1 MASNRN
7 TFTLKSGI
15 DHAILEFGKPRYFGR
30 ENFSLRVNWGDGSRQ
45 DINSYS
51 SDGFMTQTITYT
63 VKVESGQLQ
72 LYNYKG
78 ESAGYPTLL
87 EGNTYRF
94 DQSDPSNENH
104 PLGLSLTQ
112 DGTEVS
118 DVTRTGTPGQSGAMT
133 VYEVPKNSYLENKIW
148 TRCMNHNGMGQEL
161 TLDQPNLRIYHIYK
175 TPTTSSSTVV
185 IHGGFTEQVDHG
197 PFIDSALLCFSDH
210 MVRSEC
216 AKHQDIERIDFD
228 RERRFYVHGHGDFKD
243 CENLTNTVNQI
254 SILSSTNPFDKIQN
268 VQTGKIRLNSTFENC
283 AMVENNMLRNLL
295 FLTGNQIVEFTR
307 VFKDSKWDTPLD
319 GAFGT
324 IDLSNVENFSHCF
337 AGSSYSHS
345 INKLNF
351 TAATDM
357 SYMFADNKVYSL
369 PILIRAPKLLTVEG
383 MFYGSSFSSRVS
395 IKETSLLQ
403 NTSYLFAEMNTFP
416 EYADVDFNE
425 FDTSSA
431 TDMSYMFYN
440 NKSSALTNFPFN
452 KFFATDSATNLEG
465 MFKNSSFN
473 FGLHGKNITNVTNLK
488 DFLRGTNF
496 NSYFLKLQTGNNVET
511 LSGAFAEGNI
521 IPRFFQDSFDITSV
535 TDLSFL
541 FYKNTAFSQN
551 LNFLNTSNVS
561 NFESTFEG
569 SVYNYSLRGWN
580 VLNGTNFKNMFKN
593 SEFTGQSIHLSWF
606 NGAAGADKNCSGMFM
621 NSKLDNV
628 NQLKDWNWSAILDT
642 SFMFAFT
649 KNFSNNLLAINV
661 SNVINFESMFE
672 GSNYNGRVDYWNPKS
687 AISMR
692 NIFKNAK
699 LFNQNCIDWFS
710 TNRYTDTCAIED
722 MSGMFEGSAGYGF
735 HNKWSRHKATVI
747 SAERFLA
754 NSTASSRSQLRTYRI
769 MFVNCPNLEYLGGF
783 FSGTGIAASAIR
795 DNVVKTDLGR
805 WFANPKVASNH
816 KDQIN
821 FIKGI
826 NFLGALGSFSPK
838 DYEVEDTFVPI
849 FGAPDPIPELPPSPV
864 INCKDIL
871 QANDDAEP
879 EEPPAPV
886 DPVPDAVNVLY
897 FRIVKS

>member
-1 MASNRN
+1 MASNKN
-7 TFTLKSGI
+7 TFRLKSGI
-15 DHAILEFGKPRYFGR
+15 DHAILEFGKPRYFGK
-30 ENFSLRVNWGDGSRQ
+30 ENFSLRVNWGDGSKQ

-63 VKVESGQLQ
+63 VKVESGNLQ

-78 ESAGYPTLL
+78 EWAGYPALL

-94 DQSDPSNENH
+94 DQSDPSNEGH

-112 DGTEVS
+112 DGAEAS
-118 DVTRTGTPGQSGAMT
+118 GVTRTGTPGQSEAMT

-148 TRCMNHNGMGQEL
+148 TRCMNHGGMGQEL
-161 TLDQPNLRIYHIYK
+161 TLDQPNLRIYHIYQ
-175 TPTTSSSTVV
+175 TPTTSSSDVV
-185 IHGGFTEQVDHG
+185 IYGGFTEQVEDG
-197 PFIDSALLCFSDH
+197 PFVDSALLCFSDH

-216 AKHQDIERIDFD
+216 AKHQDIESIDFD
-228 RERRFYVHGHGDFKD
+228 KERRFYLHGHGDFKD
-243 CENLTNTVNQI
+243 CENLTNTYNKI
-254 SILSSTNPFDKIQN
+254 SILSSTDPFDKIEN
-268 VQTGKIRLNSTFENC
+268 VQTGKIRFNGTFENC
-283 AMVENNMLRNLL
+283 AIAENNTLRNFL
-295 FLTGNQIVEFTR
+295 FLGNNQIVEFTR
-307 VFKDSKWDTPLD
+307 VFKDSKWNTPLN
-319 GAFGT
+319 GSFGT
-324 IDLSNVENFSHCF
+324 PDFSNVENFSYCF
-337 AGSSYSHS
+337 AGSSYNHN
-345 INKLNF
+345 INRLNF

-357 SYMFADNKVYSL
+357 SYMFAENKVFSN
-369 PILIRAPKLLTVEG
+369 PILIRAPKLLTAQG
-383 MFYGSSFSSRVS
+383 MFRGSSFSSRLS
-395 IKETSLLQ
+395 IKGTSLLQ
-403 NTSYLFAEMNTFP
+403 DTSYLFAEMDTFP
-416 EYADVDFNE
+416 AYSSVDFAE

-452 KFFATDSATNLEG
+452 KFFATNSATTLEG

-473 FGLHGKNITNVTNLK
+473 FALHGKKITNVTNLK

-496 NSYFLKLQTGNNVET
+496 NSYFLKLGAGNNVNT

-521 IPRFFQDSFDITSV
+521 IPRFFRDSFNTTSV

-541 FYKNTAFSQN
+541 FYKNSAYNQN
-551 LNFLNTSNVS
+551 LNFFNTSNVS
-561 NFESTFEG
+561 NFESAFEG
-569 SVYNYSLRGWN
+569 SIYNYGLGGWN
-580 VLNGTNFKNMFKN
+580 VLKGTNFKNMFKN
-593 SEFTGQSIHLSWF
+593 SSFTGKSIHLGWF
-606 NGAAGADKNCSGMFM
+606 NGNPGADKNCSGMFM
-621 NSKLDNV
+621 NSKLDNQ
-628 NQLKDWNWSAILDT
+628 NNLKYWNWSGILDT

-649 KNFSNNLLAINV
+649 KNFSLNLTAINV
-661 SNVINFESMFE
+661 SNVTNFESMFE

-699 LFNQNCIDWFS
+699 LFNQNCIEWFS
-710 TNRYTDTCAIED
+710 TNRNADTCVIED

-754 NSTASSRSQLRTYRI
+754 NSTASSRSKLRAYRL

-783 FSGTGIAASAIR
+783 FSGTGIAVSVIR

-805 WFANPKVASNH
+805 WFGNPKVAANF

-821 FIKGI
+821 FIKDI
-826 NFLGALGSFSPK
+826 NFSEALGSFNPK
-838 DYEVEDTFVPI
+838 DYEVEDTFVPV
-849 FGAPDPIPELPPSPV
+849 FGAPEPIPPTPPSKV

-871 QANDDAEP
+871 NAEP
-879 EEPPAPV
+879 GEPVEPQ
-886 DPVPDAVNVLY
+886 PDSVNVLY

>member
-1 MASNRN
+1 MARNRN

-15 DHAILEFGKPRYFGR
+15 DHTILEFGKPRYFGKN
-30 ENFSLRVNWGDGSRQ
+30 NFSLRVNWGDGVAQ
-45 DINSYS
+45 EINSYD

-63 VKVESGQLQ
+63 VKVESGKLK

-78 ESAGYPTLL
+78 ELVQSPTLL

-94 DQSDPSNENH
+94 DQSDPSNQTH
-104 PLGLSLTQ
+104 PLGLSLAQ

-118 DVTRTGTPGQSGAMT
+118 DVTRTGTPGQSGALT
-133 VYEVPKNSYLENKIW
+133 AYEVPKDAYLSNKIW
-148 TRCMNHNGMGQEL
+148 TRCMNHNGMGEEL

-175 TPTTSSSTVV
+175 TETTSSTRIVMF
-185 IHGGFTEQVDHG
+185 GGFVDDVELG
-197 PFIDSALLCFSDH
+197 PSQDGAQLCFSDH
-210 MVRSEC
+210 MTRSEC

-228 RERRFYVHGHGDFKD
+228 TNENFYVHGHGDFKD
-243 CENLTNTVNQI
+243 CENLTLIYNRI
-254 SILSSTNPFDKIQN
+254 SVLSSTNPFDKIEN
-268 VQTGKIRLNSTFENC
+268 VQTGKIRLNGTFENC
-283 AMVENNMLRNLL
+283 GIVESNMFRNLL
-295 FLTGNQIVEFTR
+295 FLSNYQIVEFTR
-307 VFKDSKWDTPLD
+307 VFKDSKWNTPLD
-319 GAFGT
+319 GGFGT
-324 IDLSNVENFSHCF
+324 TDLSNVENFSYCF

-345 INKLNF
+345 INKLDF

-357 SYMFADNKVYSL
+357 SYMFAENKVYSL
-369 PILIRAPKLLTVEG
+369 PILLTAPQLLTVKG
-383 MFYGSSFSSRVS
+383 MFAGSSFSSRVS
-395 IKETSLLQ
+395 IKQTSLLQ
-403 NTSYLFAEMNTFP
+403 NTSYLFAEMDAFP
-416 EYADVDFNE
+416 AYADVDFNQ
-425 FDTSSA
+425 FDTSSV

-452 KFFATDSATNLEG
+452 KFFATDSATTLEG

-496 NSYFLKLQTGNNVET
+496 NSYFLKLNTGNNVEN

-521 IPRFFQDSFDITSV
+521 IPRFFQNSFDTTSV

-551 LNFLNTSNVS
+551 LNFINTSNVL
-561 NFESTFEG
+561 NFESAFEG

-593 SEFTGQSIHLSWF
+593 SEFTGKSIHLGWF
-606 NGAAGADKNCSGMFM
+606 NGAPGADKNCSGMFM
-621 NSKLDNV
+621 NSKLDNT
-628 NQLKDWNWSAILDT
+628 NSLKDWDWSGILDT

-649 KNFSNNLLAINV
+649 KNFNNHLLVINV
-661 SNVINFESMFE
+661 SNVTNFESMFE
-672 GSNYNGRVDYWNPKS
+672 GSNYNGRLDYWNPKS

-692 NIFKNAK
+692 NIFKNAT
-699 LFNQNCIDWFS
+699 LFNGNCIDWFS

-754 NSTASSRSQLRTYRI
+754 NSTASSRSQLRTYRN

-783 FSGTGIAASAIR
+783 FSKTGITASVFR
-795 DNVVKTDLGR
+795 DSVVKGALGN
-805 WFANPKVASNH
+805 WFGNPKVAANF

-821 FIKGI
+821 FIKDI
-826 NFLGALGSFSPK
+826 NFSGALGSFNPK
-838 DYEVEDTFVPI
+838 DYEVEDTFVPF
-849 FGAPDPIPELPPSPV
+849 FGAPEPIPPTPPSKV

-871 QANDDAEP
+871 NAEP
-879 EEPPAPV
+879 GEPVEPQ
-886 DPVPDAVNVLY
+886 PDSVNVLY